1 MDHTIVHFEIPA
13 DQPERAAKFYRELFG
28 WNINRWEN
36 PGGMEYWLVETVPTD
51 AEGRPVRQGVNG
63 GLMPRMSPGQ
73 VPVNYIAVADLDESV
88 GKAERLG
95 AKVLMRRQP
104 VPGMGWFAQL
114 VDTEGNV
121 FAVWQTDMAAGTAG
135 AVGEQADQAGR

>member
-36 PGGMEYWLVETVPTD
+36 PGGMEYWMVETVPTN
-51 AEGRPVRQGVNG
+51 EQGMPVRPGVNG
-63 GLMPRMSPGQ
+63 GLMPRMFPDQ
-73 VPVNYIAVADLDESV
+73 VPVNYIAVADLDEAV
-88 GKAERLG
+88 AKAERLG
-95 AKVLMRRQP
+95 AKVLMGRQP

-114 VDTEGNV
+114 SDTEGNV
-121 FAVWQTDMAAGTAG
+121 FAMWQTDMAAGTAG
-135 AVGEQADQAGR
+135 TGAEQAERARG